1 MISFTE
7 QEIQEIINVLA
18 EAPAKYTMGV
28 IMKLA
33 DRAKSARDEENKK
46 QKKSDE

>member
-1 MISFTE
+1 MVAFTE

-28 IMKLA
+28 IIKLA
-33 DRAKSARDEENKK
+33 DRAKTAREEEIKK
-46 QKKSDE
+46 QMKKDE